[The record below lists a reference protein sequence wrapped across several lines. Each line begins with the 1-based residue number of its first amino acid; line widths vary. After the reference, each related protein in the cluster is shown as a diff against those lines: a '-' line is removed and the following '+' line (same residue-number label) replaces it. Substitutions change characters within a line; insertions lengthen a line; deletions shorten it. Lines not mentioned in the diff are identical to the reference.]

1 MALPPLI
8 LASASPRR
16 RALLQEH
23 GYTFS
28 VEVADVQE
36 SAPPHLTP
44 GEITLRNARAKAHT
58 VARKHPEALV
68 LGVDTEVV
76 FAGEVFG
83 KPADL
88 AAAFAMVKRLNG
100 QTHAVYSG
108 VWLCSRK
115 GGRDEGFIEIS
126 RVHFRRLTDA
136 QIRAYHSRIEP
147 LDKAGAYAAQD
158 DDGELIARIEGSF
171 TNVIG
176 LPMEA
181 LAKALRNFQ
190 SEPTRAPG
198 SPWQR

>member
-1 MALPPLI
+1 MPLPPLI

-23 GYTFS
+23 GYVFS
-28 VEVADVQE
+28 VEPADVTE
-36 SAPPHLTP
+36 SAPAYLTP
-44 GEITLRNARAKAHT
+44 GEVVLRNARAKARA

-76 FAGEVFG
+76 FEGEVFG

-88 AAAFAMVKRLNG
+88 DEAFAMAKRLTG
-100 QTHAVYSG
+100 RTHEVHTG
-108 VWLCSRK
+108 VWLRHSATR
-115 GGRDEGFIEIS
+115 RERGFVEIS

-136 QIRAYHSRIEP
+136 QIRAYHARIGP

-158 DDGELIARIEGSF
+158 DHGELIERVEGSF

-181 LAKALRNFQ
+181 LAAALTEF
-190 SEPTRAPG
+190 
-198 SPWQR
+198 